1 MNVGA
6 RRSKLPAPMA
16 VNQKPPT
23 KPPRAGKPA
32 APPARK
38 AAPKAQ
44 RAAAGKSTH
53 ASRVAKGAKA
63 TKASKVAKTTKAA
76 KKPVRVAPAADEP
89 AQRKP
94 AAKAR
99 AKRLPAAPASELRAI
114 LGRAIPDPRCEL
126 RFDSPFGLLIA
137 TILAAQSTDRA
148 VNEVMKTLLARWPDA
163 AALAQAGQ
171 EEVEDVVRRT
181 GFFHNKARAIRET
194 AALLVRDHRGLVP
207 RTMDELVRLK
217 GVARKTANVVLGT
230 AYGESH
236 GFVVD
241 THVARVSNRLGLT
254 REEDPVKIE
263 RDLCALFPRED
274 WPSQGHRLTLHG
286 RYTCTAKKPD
296 CERCPLNELCPSRL
310 VLAQGTATE
319 REQLEAI
326 RVHAELVKTG
336 VLA

>member
-1 MNVGA
+1 
-6 RRSKLPAPMA
+6 
-16 VNQKPPT
+16 
-23 KPPRAGKPA
+23 
-32 APPARK
+32 
-38 AAPKAQ
+38 
-44 RAAAGKSTH
+44 
-53 ASRVAKGAKA
+53 
-63 TKASKVAKTTKAA
+63 
-76 KKPVRVAPAADEP
+76 
-89 AQRKP
+89 
-94 AAKAR
+94 
-99 AKRLPAAPASELRAI
+99 
-114 LGRAIPDPRCEL
+114 
-126 RFDSPFGLLIA
+126 
-137 TILAAQSTDRA
+137 

-194 AALLVRDHRGLVP
+194 AALLVRDHGGLVP

-241 THVARVSNRLGLT
+241 THVARVSSRLGLT
-254 REEDPVKIE
+254 REEDPTKIE
-263 RDLCALFPRED
+263 RDLCALFARDD
-274 WPSQGHRLTLHG
+274 WPNQGHRLTLHG
-286 RYTCTAKKPD
+286 RYTCMAKKPD

-310 VLAQGTATE
+310 AAALSTPTE

-336 VLA
+336 VLP